1 MLAEAVA
8 LDAAPRRARV
18 RILRAAGGAR
28 VVHPLAEAGTAGRH
42 FPPLIPWFVVQL
54 AHKVHQALQG
64 GAERLRDAQAES
76 GEYPVDR
83 TYVS

>member
-8 LDAAPRRARV
+8 FDAAPRRAGV
-18 RILRAAGGAR
+18 RILRAAVGAR
-28 VVHPLAEAGTAGRH
+28 VVHPLAEAGAAARDVE
-42 FPPLIPWFVVQL
+42 LL
-54 AHKVHQALQG
+54 RRRRHQALQG
-64 GAERLRDAQAES
+64 GAKRLRDAQAES

>member
-1 MLAEAVA
+1 MLQ
-8 LDAAPRRARV
+8 DS
-18 RILRAAGGAR
+18 
-28 VVHPLAEAGTAGRH
+28 GTDGLCSCTAQSDGRH

-54 AHKVHQALQG
+54 AHKVHQALHG

-83 TYVS
+83 TYVE

>member
-18 RILRAAGGAR
+18 RILRAAVGAR
-28 VVHPLAEAGTAGRH
+28 VVHPGAEAGAAARDGELRRWM
-42 FPPLIPWFVVQL
+42 PPRSSQ
-54 AHKVHQALQG
+54 VHQALQG